1 MKPEKWTPDNIPD
14 QTGRVVI
21 ITGANSGIGFEA
33 AKVLASKGADVVMA
47 VRNQEKGNQ
56 AKAEI
61 MKAHAQSRVTVS
73 LLDLSS
79 LKSVKLFSDNFLKSQ
94 TRLDMLINNAGIM
107 IPPYGKTEDG
117 FESQMGTNHLG
128 HFALTAQLFP
138 LLKSTGGSRIV
149 NVSSTAHNMGNISF
163 DDIHWESRKYVPW
176 KAYGDSKIANLY
188 FTNELGRRMQ
198 AAGLDVITTAAHP
211 GYAATGL
218 QKGFFMKFLNVVI
231 AQSGFMGAMPTLMAA
246 TDSVASSGN
255 FYGPSGFAQQRGWP
269 KLVTPNKLS
278 QDEDIAEKLWTTS
291 EKLTGVNFSI

>member
-33 AKVLASKGADVVMA
+33 AKVLAAKGADVVLA

-61 MKAHAQSRVTVS
+61 LKENAQARVTVS

-79 LKSVKLFSDNFLKSQ
+79 LKSVKLFSDTFLKSQ
-94 TRLDMLINNAGIM
+94 TRLDILINNAGIM

-163 DDIHWESRKYVPW
+163 DDIHWESRKYFSW

-198 AAGLDVITTAAHP
+198 AAGLDFITTAAHP